1 LKKLKKTPNDKGAAS
16 VSSNLKVKKSSG
28 MGQASRT
35 TVKTQTPAI
44 GRITFQEVL
53 AGENDDERRRQLL
66 QELLDQVD
74 RTGRE
79 LVENRTVESLFAY
92 KNLVKSFIEEAVDFG
107 LKVAEKR
114 GYGRAGRTKVL
125 RTVENIDEKL
135 LQLTDLVL
143 QKESK
148 HINILSKVG
157 ELKGLMIS
165 LYL

>member
-1 LKKLKKTPNDKGAAS
+1 MSNNLRVKKT
-16 VSSNLKVKKSSG
+16 SG
-28 MGQASRT
+28 MGQTSKVTA
-35 TVKTQTPAI
+35 KTQTPAI

-66 QELLDQVD
+66 QELLDEVD
-74 RTGRE
+74 RTGRD

-148 HINILSKVG
+148 HISILSKVG

>member
-1 LKKLKKTPNDKGAAS
+1 
-16 VSSNLKVKKSSG
+16 VSSNLKVKKASG
-28 MGQASRT
+28 MGQTSKT

-148 HINILSKVG
+148 HISILSKVG

>member
-1 LKKLKKTPNDKGAAS
+1 
-16 VSSNLKVKKSSG
+16 
-28 MGQASRT
+28 MGQTSRT
-35 TVKTQTPAI
+35 TVKTETPAI

-66 QELLDQVD
+66 QELLDEVD
-74 RTGRE
+74 RKGRD

-148 HINILSKVG
+148 HISILSKVG